1 MSRLVGRRR
10 SLKAAGLLGVATLLA
25 ACSKNESNAMQGWE
39 TTEVDGLSF
48 LVRSD
53 WTRGDVEGQVWTGR
67 WDSEDGQNRLLV
79 ASDLE
84 ADDAYAA
91 IEIAM
96 DAARSAT
103 RGYAPVGT
111 RTAERVG
118 DLLVVRQD
126 YRTSWPLNGDG
137 TVWCVSSGNRHALV
151 DLSGADVSAEER
163 DGVGASF
170 SVSESF
176 AQEASAVATS
186 AAPQDAPEGTA
197 LLERSG
203 VRLAVP
209 EGWYDTDGIEGSER
223 WTVGW
228 AMIDDDEIIQARLL
242 VAPSMPQES
251 VSLALAQIEVD
262 HQAGSLDGYTMR
274 SRTPLTLAGMT
285 EAVRTDFVSGD
296 AGEDQGCLWV
306 FTDGTTVAAVQY
318 NCVGQLDT
326 SVRDAV
332 ENTLAFVTV

>member
-1 MSRLVGRRR
+1 MRQMATFTNKFLIAGYEEINRISWQQDENTAIDRVTFRWGDDASGVG
-10 SLKAAGLLGVATLLA
+10 T
-25 ACSKNESNAMQGWE
+25 CW
-39 TTEVDGLSF
+39 
-48 LVRSD
+48 
-53 WTRGDVEGQVWTGR
+53 
-67 WDSEDGQNRLLV
+67 LV

-84 ADDAYAA
+84 ADDVYAA

-96 DAARSAT
+96 DAARPFT
-103 RGYAPVGT
+103 RGYTPVGT

-126 YRTSWPLNGDG
+126 YRTTWPLNGDG

-151 DLSGADVSAEER
+151 DLSGSGVTAEER

-176 AQEASAVATS
+176 AQEASATPTS
-186 AAPQDAPEGTA
+186 AASQGVPEGTA

-262 HQAGSLDGYTMR
+262 HQAGSLDGLLHAFANAAGPHRDDGGGAHRLRFRRCGRR
-274 SRTPLTLAGMT
+274 SGVPVGLHGWDDCCR
-285 EAVRTDFVSGD
+285 RS
-296 AGEDQGCLWV
+296 
-306 FTDGTTVAAVQY
+306 VQL
-318 NCVGQLDT
+318 CGPARHIGPRRRRKHLG
-326 SVRDAV
+326 VRDRVRAHKRV
-332 ENTLAFVTV
+332 VL